1 MYFRATSQTSTN
13 QAIRYVSNHTSNIVN
28 FQRQIS
34 SGLRLHRSSDDP
46 VAFHQVTSL
55 RNQLQQLDSDS
66 YSILDAETKL
76 NTSVSNIQ
84 QAHNLVVRAKT
95 LAQQGIQSTSPSERN
110 ALAVEVEG
118 LLTSIKDV
126 SKAQS
131 AGSFLYGGAKSNQQ
145 PFDFGQPL
153 VEGGPIQAEYQGA
166 NGNSA
171 AFIGTSVS
179 IETFYAGDQ
188 IFGNSQRGD
197 LLALGNTGAKNGAG
211 TDSIIGRANLIVEHT
226 STTYSGSS
234 GVAPGTRSVANDTVI
249 GPAGDNSVTINDLS
263 GTGSSGTVTF
273 NNGIEVNWS
282 QTDIDLRVISEDGQE
297 VYLDMSAITAG
308 FSGTVSFA
316 SDGTLSVDGGLTQTA
331 IDFSA
336 SQTLVDSTTGRQT
349 HIDSTGITQPGTD
362 YLEFP
367 GTANVFQALHE
378 LAADLRNTRGLDSQA
393 YSASLD
399 RRLGELNGLA
409 DHMLLTIG
417 KQSAS
422 LQALDELEVRVQN
435 LQLEVETQVN
445 NFQATD
451 IPEAVLRLQNEQSLL
466 EFTYSV
472 TAQIAS
478 TSLLNFLR

>member
-13 QAIRYVSNHTSNIVN
+13 QAIRYVTNHSNNIVN

-34 SGLRLHRSSDDP
+34 SGLKLHRSSDDP

-55 RNQLQQLDSDS
+55 RTQLQQLESDA
-66 YSILDAETKL
+66 YSIVDAETKL

-84 QAHNLVVRAKT
+84 QAHSLVVRAKT
-95 LAQQGIQSTSPSERN
+95 LAQQGIQSTSQAERN

-118 LLTSIKDV
+118 LLTSIKDI

-131 AGSFLYGGAKSNQQ
+131 AGSFLYGGARSNQQ
-145 PFDFGQPL
+145 PFEFGQPL
-153 VEGGPIQAEYQGA
+153 VEGAVIQAEYQGA
-166 NGNSA
+166 HGNSA

-188 IFGNSQRGD
+188 IFGNSERGE
-197 LLALGNTGAKNGAG
+197 LIVLGDTGAKNGAG

-226 STTYSGSS
+226 LTTYAGTS
-234 GVAPGTRSVANDTVI
+234 GVAAGSSSVANDTVL
-249 GPAGDNSVTINDLS
+249 GPAGDNQLTINDTS
-263 GTGSSGTVTF
+263 GTGSFGTVVL
-273 NNGIEVNWS
+273 NNGAEVNWTNS
-282 QTDIDLRVISEDGQE
+282 DTDLQVIADDGRE
-297 VYLDMSAITAG
+297 VHLDMSSISAG
-308 FSGTVSFA
+308 FSGTVSIT
-316 SDGTLSVDGGLTQTA
+316 SEGTLSVDGGLTQTA

-336 SQTLVDSTTGRQT
+336 SQTLVDSSTGRQT
-349 HIDSTGITQPGTD
+349 HIDSSGITRSGTD

-367 GTANVFQALHE
+367 GTANVFQSLHE
-378 LAADLRNTRGLDSQA
+378 LASDLRNTRGLDSQA
-393 YSASLD
+393 YSAALD
-399 RRLGELNGLA
+399 RRLGELDGLA
-409 DHMLLTIG
+409 DHMLVTVG
-417 KQSAS
+417 QQSAS
-422 LQALDELEVRVQN
+422 LQALDELEIRVQN

-451 IPEAVLRLQNEQSLL
+451 IPETVLRLQNEQSLL

-478 TSLLNFLR
+478 TSLLDFLR